1 MNTMVVDIW
10 DLGKTDRGLAET
22 LHIALQSVMDPELG
36 MNIVQ
41 LGLVRNVKIEDGE
54 ALVTMILTTPFCPYA
69 PQIMEECRSK
79 TEEVLGIPTKIEMGR
94 EVWDRSMMEEDAI
107 DWGLY

>member
-1 MNTMVVDIW
+1 MVVDNW
-10 DLGKTDRGLAET
+10 DLGKKDQGLAET

-41 LGLVRNVKIEDGE
+41 LGLVRNVQLLEEG

-69 PQIMEECRSK
+69 PQLMEECRSK
-79 TEEVLGIPTKIEMGR
+79 AEEILAIPTKIEMGR
-94 EVWDRSMMEEDAI
+94 EIWNRSMMEEDAI

>member
-1 MNTMVVDIW
+1 MVYDTWDIGKA
-10 DLGKTDRGLAET
+10 DLGLAEAV
-22 LHIALQSVMDPELG
+22 HIGFQAVMDPELG

-41 LGLVRNVKIEDGE
+41 LGLVRNVQLKDDG

-69 PQIMEECRSK
+69 PQLMEETRSK
-79 TEEVLGIPTKIEMGR
+79 AEEVLGLPTKIEMGR
-94 EVWDRSMMEEDAI
+94 EIWNRTMMEEDAI

>member
-1 MNTMVVDIW
+1 MIIDQW
-10 DLGKTDRGLAET
+10 DLGKSDRGLAEE
-22 LHIALQSVMDPELG
+22 LHIALQEVVDPELG

-41 LGLVRNVKIEDGE
+41 LGLVRDVSIKDDS

-69 PQIMEECRSK
+69 PQLMEACRSK
-79 TEEVLGIPTKIEMGR
+79 AEDALGMPTEIEMGR
-94 EVWDRSMMEEDAI
+94 EFWDRSMMEDDAI

>member
-1 MNTMVVDIW
+1 MIVDQW
-10 DLGKTDRGLAET
+10 DLGKTDLGLAET
-22 LHIALQSVMDPELG
+22 LHIGLQAVMDPELG

-41 LGLVRNVKIEDGE
+41 LGLVRNVQIKDDK

-69 PQIMEECRSK
+69 PQLMEECRAK
-79 TEEVLGIPTKIEMGR
+79 TEEVLGIPTEIEMGR
-94 EVWDRSMMEEDAI
+94 EFWDREMMEDDAV

>member
-1 MNTMVVDIW
+1 MIVDQW
-10 DLGKTDRGLAET
+10 DLGTSDRELADKV
-22 LHIALQSVMDPELG
+22 HKALQEVVDPELG

-41 LGLVRNVKIEDGE
+41 LGLVRNVALQDDS

-69 PQIMEECRSK
+69 PQLMEACRSK
-79 TEEVLGIPTKIEMGR
+79 TEETLGIPTAIEMGR
-94 EVWDRSMMEEDAI
+94 EFWDRSMMDDEAI

>member
-1 MNTMVVDIW
+1 MIVDQW
-10 DLGKTDRGLAET
+10 DIGKSDRELAEKV
-22 LHIALQSVMDPELG
+22 HKALQEVVDPELG

-41 LGLVRNVKIEDGE
+41 LGLVRNVALEEDDS

-69 PQIMEECRSK
+69 PQLMEACRSK
-79 TEEVLGIPTKIEMGR
+79 VEETLGMPTAIEMGR
-94 EVWDRSMMEEDAI
+94 EFWDRSMMDDEAI

>member
-1 MNTMVVDIW
+1 MIVDQW
-10 DLGKTDRGLAET
+10 DLGKSNRELAEKV
-22 LHIALQSVMDPELG
+22 HQALQEVVDPELG

-41 LGLVRNVKIEDGE
+41 LGLIRNVALEDDS

-69 PQIMEECRSK
+69 PQLMEACRSK
-79 TEEVLGIPTKIEMGR
+79 AEETLGIPTAIEMGR
-94 EVWDRSMMEEDAI
+94 EFWDRSMMDDDAL

>member
-1 MNTMVVDIW
+1 MIIEQW
-10 DLGKTDRGLAET
+10 DLGKSDRELAEKV
-22 LHIALQSVMDPELG
+22 HKALQEVVDPELG

-41 LGLVRNVKIEDGE
+41 LGLVRNVALEDDS

-69 PQIMEECRSK
+69 PQLMEACRSK
-79 TEEVLGIPTKIEMGR
+79 AEETLGIPTAIEMGR
-94 EVWDRSMMEEDAI
+94 EFWDRSMMDDEAI

>member
-1 MNTMVVDIW
+1 MIVDQW
-10 DLGKTDRGLAET
+10 DLGKSDRDLAEK
-22 LHIALQSVMDPELG
+22 LHIALQEVVDPELG

-41 LGLVRNVKIEDGE
+41 LGLVRNVSLHDDS

-69 PQIMEECRSK
+69 PQIMEACRSK
-79 TEEVLGIPTKIEMGR
+79 AEETLGIPTGIEMGR
-94 EVWDRSMMEEDAI
+94 EFWDRSMMEDDAL

>member
-1 MNTMVVDIW
+1 MIVDQW
-10 DLGKTDRGLAET
+10 DLGKSDRDLAEK
-22 LHIALQSVMDPELG
+22 LHIALQEVVDPELG

-41 LGLVRNVKIEDGE
+41 LGLVRNVEIKDDS

-69 PQIMEECRSK
+69 PQLMEACRSK
-79 TEEVLGIPTKIEMGR
+79 AEETLGIPTDIEMGR
-94 EVWDRSMMEEDAI
+94 EFWDRSMIEDDAI

>member
-1 MNTMVVDIW
+1 
-10 DLGKTDRGLAET
+10 
-22 LHIALQSVMDPELG
+22 MDPELG

-41 LGLVRNVKIEDGE
+41 LGLVRDVKIKDGE

-69 PQIMEECRSK
+69 PQLMEECRSK
-79 TEEVLGIPTKIEMGR
+79 AEEVLGIPTKIEMGR
-94 EVWDRSMMEEDAI
+94 EFWDRSMMEEDAI

>member
-1 MNTMVVDIW
+1 MIVDQW
-10 DLGKTDRGLAET
+10 DLGKSNRELAEKV
-22 LHIALQSVMDPELG
+22 HKALQEVVDPELG

-41 LGLVRNVKIEDGE
+41 LGLIRNVALEDDS

-69 PQIMEECRSK
+69 PQLMEACRSK
-79 TEEVLGIPTKIEMGR
+79 AEETLGIPTAIEMGR
-94 EVWDRSMMEEDAI
+94 EFWDRSMMDDDAL

>member
-1 MNTMVVDIW
+1 MIFEQW
-10 DLGKTDRGLAET
+10 DLGKSNRELAEKV
-22 LHIALQSVMDPELG
+22 HKALQEVVDPELG

-41 LGLVRNVKIEDGE
+41 LGLVRNVALKDDS

-69 PQIMEECRSK
+69 PQLMEACRSK
-79 TEEVLGIPTKIEMGR
+79 AEETLGIPTAIEMGR
-94 EVWDRSMMEEDAI
+94 EFWDRSMMDDEAI